1 MIAVELHKA
10 IGEVVREQRLAKQM
24 TLRKLS
30 ARSSVSLSFLCE
42 VERGDKQP
50 SSKIVEAI
58 AGGLNLNAYEIIL
71 EAGLKMYREATPQ
84 TLYVPDLTAWAE
96 QYSDLIRT

>member
-1 MIAVELHKA
+1 VIAVELHKA

-30 ARSSVSLSFLCE
+30 GRSSVSLSYLCE

-50 SSKIVEAI
+50 SSKILEAI
-58 AGGLNLNAYEIIL
+58 AVGLNLNAYEIVL
-71 EAGLKMYREATPQ
+71 EAGLKMYRTATPE
-84 TLYVPDLTAWAE
+84 TLFVPDLTAWSD